1 MKEFT
6 NDTASS
12 YEKWTIRRKNKW
24 GYILYLGTLQ
34 GIAIGLLILL
44 VEEILQKAPFHL
56 SQFLLKLLFFTLL
69 GIVLAHRNFGIN
81 EKRFQTCL
89 VQDKKVDEGVI
100 TLEKEKRWEH
110 ENLTLTLESED
121 LLLIRNKLFWLE
133 DERPTARQVGDCMKT
148 LGDDLMKLKQNKAFS
163 SFIEDKRIKLQFFNN
178 LDQEH
183 PIATDLV

>member
-1 MKEFT
+1 MHANPSCF
-6 NDTASS
+6 
-12 YEKWTIRRKNKW
+12 YEKWTIHRKNKW
-24 GYILYLGTLQ
+24 GYIFYIGILQ

-89 VQDKKVDEGVI
+89 VQDKKVDQGVI
-100 TLEKEKRWEH
+100 TLENEKRWEH

-121 LLLIRNKLFWLE
+121 LLLVRNKLFWLE
-133 DERPTARQVGDCMKT
+133 NDRPTDRQVGDCMKS
-148 LGDDLMKLKQNKAFS
+148 LGEDLMRLKQNQTFS
-163 SFIEDKRIKLQFFNN
+163 RFIENKRIKLQLFNN
-178 LDQEH
+178 LDQTH
-183 PIATDLV
+183 PLATDQI